1 MVPFVGRLSF
11 ADYWVI
17 LLVYFETFVSLIL
30 RLIPQPIFKFFS
42 SIINYSTDTDEST
55 IEEKLRECP
64 TIHEMCALFNIS
76 VEDHL
81 VRTEDNYILTLHR
94 IKPIQGTENGKVVY
108 LHHGLLMCSDVWC
121 CQTDRNK
128 NLPFVL
134 HDLGYEV
141 WMGNNRGNKYSTA
154 HLYHAPKSNK
164 FWDFSI
170 DEFACFDIPN
180 SIEFVL
186 DFCKVEKLICVG
198 FSQGSAQMF
207 ASFSLNEKLND
218 KVSHFI
224 AIAPAMTPKRLHNR
238 IADTFAKLSPTLMY
252 LFFGRNIIL
261 PSAVTWQRTIHPKIF
276 NKLIDIGNRIL
287 FNWKSS
293 NITKEQKIACYAKL
307 YSTTSVKSIVHW
319 FQILRS
325 QKFCMFEESDDMFN
339 SLTRPYLVPTFPTRT
354 NIKIPILLV
363 YGGSDLLVDIKVMKR
378 NLPATSVFDVK
389 VDNHEHLDLIWGQY
403 TDVLVISKVLKF
415 IEFFDNIGANLLP
428 SISRRD
434 SSASDYNSV
443 SNGSSRRRRQT
454 LSNGTKLL
462 NAAPTVISSSQS
474 KTKIID
480 NLSEP
485 PIFSARVLSSTPG
498 SQARLSPLS
507 QRRTSN
513 LGLLSTETHPADID
527 SSRNVHSLNND
538 VDDIAPEQKI
548 PDSNSQ
554 SQESIE
560 DTIDQEEEAI
570 EVGDNINDDNF
581 DDAIDDDDEDDDDDD
596 DDQKNDFLDEDTIY
610 QNRVQRRRLSRY
622 LSNEP

>member
-1 MVPFVGRLSF
+1 MIVPFIGRLSF

-17 LLVYFETFVSLIL
+17 LLVYLETLVASIL
-30 RLIPQPIFKFFS
+30 ALIPQPIFNFFS
-42 SIINYSTDTDEST
+42 SIINYSVDIDEST

-64 TIHEMCALFNIS
+64 TIHEMCALFNIY

-81 VRTEDNYILTLHR
+81 VRTEDNYILTIHR
-94 IKPIQGTENGKVVY
+94 IKPIPGTENGKVVY

-154 HLYHAPKSNK
+154 HLYHAPKSKK

-170 DEFACFDIPN
+170 DEFAFFDIPN
-180 SIEFVL
+180 SIEFIL
-186 DFCKVEKLICVG
+186 DFCKVEKLICIG

-207 ASFSLNEKLND
+207 ASFSLNEKLNS

-238 IADTFAKLSPTLMY
+238 IADTFAKSSPTLMY

-261 PSAVTWQRTIHPKIF
+261 PSATTWQRTIHPKIF

-325 QKFCMFEESDDMFN
+325 QKFSMFEESDDMFN

-354 NIKIPILLV
+354 NIKIPILLI
-363 YGGSDLLVDIKVMKR
+363 YGGNDLLVDIKVMKR

-434 SSASDYNSV
+434 SSASEF
-443 SNGSSRRRRQT
+443 GTTTTRRRQT
-454 LSNGTKLL
+454 LTNTGRLL
-462 NAAPTVISSSQS
+462 NAIPSNKMRTM
-474 KTKIID
+474 D

-485 PIFSARVLSSTPG
+485 LTTRVLSTPG
-498 SQARLSPLS
+498 SQTKISPFS
-507 QRRTSN
+507 QRRGSVMGLMDNDPLRSN
-513 LGLLSTETHPADID
+513 IHNLSPHDE
-527 SSRNVHSLNND
+527 ND
-538 VDDIAPEQKI
+538 VIAPNEKI
-548 PDSNSQ
+548 PDS
-554 SQESIE
+554 ESRISVE
-560 DTIDQEEEAI
+560 DTVAPDEQQLEIVDGPISNNNNDEE
-570 EVGDNINDDNF
+570 NY
-581 DDAIDDDDEDDDDDD
+581 DDAIANEDEDDLAVDEDDEDESH
-596 DDQKNDFLDEDTIY
+596 NNSFLDEDTIH
-610 QNRVQRRRLSRY
+610 QNRVQQRRLSRY